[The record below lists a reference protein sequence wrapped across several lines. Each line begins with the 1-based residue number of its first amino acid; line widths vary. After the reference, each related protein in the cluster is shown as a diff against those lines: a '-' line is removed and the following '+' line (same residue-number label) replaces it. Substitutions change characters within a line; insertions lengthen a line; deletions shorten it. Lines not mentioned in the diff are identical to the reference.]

1 MDDALAVGLRLTVT
15 GMVVVFSGLVLLFLL
30 MQGFQHFDQW
40 LEKQKTRKQ
49 KRRQRKRGAA
59 PSPSPATESPEGAVP
74 PEVLA
79 AISAAVALATDR
91 KVRIKRIRY
100 RAPSEAAWSRQGRV
114 TIMASHVTRR

>member
-1 MDDALAVGLRLTVT
+1 
-15 GMVVVFSGLVLLFLL
+15 
-30 MQGFQHFDQW
+30 
-40 LEKQKTRKQ
+40 
-49 KRRQRKRGAA
+49 
-59 PSPSPATESPEGAVP
+59 
-74 PEVLA
+74 VLA